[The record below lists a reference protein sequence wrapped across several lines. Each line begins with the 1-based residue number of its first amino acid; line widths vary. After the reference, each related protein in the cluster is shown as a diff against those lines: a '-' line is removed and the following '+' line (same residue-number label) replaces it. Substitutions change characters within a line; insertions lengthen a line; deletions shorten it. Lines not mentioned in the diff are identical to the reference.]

1 MSGFGFVARHAL
13 RRLLSCVDGG
23 TDACKRERLEMT
35 EISLETLCAQAD
47 HHRDPI
53 SGDVVPALHAATTFA
68 RDDAGE
74 LPAGLRYSRYG
85 NPTVLQAEALL
96 ARLDGAREARLFGSG
111 LAAAAAAIG
120 TLRKGEHIVAPRI
133 MYHGAQ
139 DLIRKVAGEHG
150 AEASF
155 FDQSDPGALARALR
169 PETAIVWIESPVN
182 PTWDV
187 IDIAAAA
194 EAAHGVGARL
204 FLDATVTPAVTT
216 RALDL
221 GVDIVFQSASKYLNG
236 HSDVL
241 AGCLTTNTVDER
253 WAEIVRHRNLTGG
266 VLGAMEAW
274 LLIRGLRTLPLRYRA
289 ASANALAIARHFEN
303 HALVDKVL
311 YPGLESH
318 PGHAVARKQMT
329 DGFSGMLSLLEGDAE
344 FARTVTRNLRVFLG
358 AASLGGVESL
368 VEHRASVEGPNSVV
382 PGNLIRFSVGI
393 EKVDDLIDDIEQALR
408 SAQ

>member
-1 MSGFGFVARHAL
+1 MRDMSA
-13 RRLLSCVDGG
+13 D
-23 TDACKRERLEMT
+23 
-35 EISLETLCAQAD
+35 TLCAQAD
-47 HHRDPI
+47 HHRDPV

-68 RDDAGE
+68 RNEDGE

-85 NPTVLQAEALL
+85 NPTVLQAESIL
-96 ARLDGAREARLFGSG
+96 AKLDGARAARLFGSG

-120 TLRKGEHIVAPRI
+120 TLRKGQHIVAPRI

-139 DLIRKVAGEHG
+139 DLIRKISSEHG
-150 AEASF
+150 AEATF
-155 FDQSDPGALARALR
+155 FDQSDPQALARALR
-169 PETAIVWIESPVN
+169 PETAMVWIESPVN

-194 EAAHGVGARL
+194 HAANKVGACL
-204 FLDATVTPAVTT
+204 CLDATVTPAVTT
-216 RALDL
+216 RALEL

-241 AGCLTTNTVDER
+241 AGCLSTNTLDER
-253 WAEIVRHRNLTGG
+253 WAEIIKHRNLTGG
-266 VLGAMEAW
+266 VLGALEAW

-303 HALVDKVL
+303 HDLIERVL

-318 PGHAVARKQMT
+318 PAHDVAKKQMT
-329 DGFSGMLSLLEGDAE
+329 DGFSGMLSLLVRGDAD
-344 FARTVTRNLRVFLG
+344 FARAVTRNLRVFLS

-393 EKVDDLIDDIEQALR
+393 ERVQDLIADIEQALQ
-408 SAQ
+408 SARKTR

>member
-1 MSGFGFVARHAL
+1 M
-13 RRLLSCVDGG
+13 
-23 TDACKRERLEMT
+23 TD
-35 EISLETLCAQAD
+35 ISLETLCAQAD
-47 HHRDPI
+47 HYRDPM

-68 RDDAGE
+68 RNESGD

-96 ARLDGAREARLFGSG
+96 AKMDGAREARLFGSG

-120 TLRKGEHIVAPRI
+120 TLRKGEHIIAPRI

-139 DLIRKVAGEHG
+139 DLIRKVAAEHG
-150 AEASF
+150 AEATF
-155 FDQSDPGALARALR
+155 FDQSNPNALVEALR
-169 PETAIVWIESPVN
+169 RETSIVWIESPVN

-194 EAAHGVGARL
+194 RVAHSVGACL
-204 FLDATVTPAVTT
+204 LLDATVTPAITT

-241 AGCLTTNTVDER
+241 AGCLSTNTIDDR
-253 WAEIVRHRNLTGG
+253 WVEIIKHRNLTGG

-289 ASANALAIARHFEN
+289 ASANALAIARHFEG
-303 HALVDKVL
+303 HDLIEKVL
-311 YPGLESH
+311 YAGLESH
-318 PGHAVARKQMT
+318 PGYEIAKKQMT
-329 DGFSGMLSLLEGDAE
+329 DGFSGMLSLIVKGDAE
-344 FARTVTRNLRVFLG
+344 FARAVTRSLRVFLG

-393 EKVDDLIDDIEQALR
+393 EKTDDLIADIEQALQ
-408 SAQ
+408 SASKRG

>member
-1 MSGFGFVARHAL
+1 MTD
-13 RRLLSCVDGG
+13 LSP
-23 TDACKRERLEMT
+23 
-35 EISLETLCAQAD
+35 ETLCAQAD
-47 HHRDPI
+47 HHRDPV

-68 RDDAGE
+68 RGEDGE

-85 NPTVLQAEALL
+85 NPTVLQAESIL

-120 TLRKGEHIVAPRI
+120 TLRRGEHIVAPRI

-139 DLIRKVAGEHG
+139 DLIRKVASEHG
-150 AEASF
+150 AETTF
-155 FDQSDPGALARALR
+155 FDQSDSRALAASLR
-169 PETAIVWIESPVN
+169 PDTAIVWIESPVN
-182 PTWDV
+182 PTWDI

-194 EAAHGVGARL
+194 DAAHGIGARL
-204 FLDATVTPAVTT
+204 YLDATVTPALTT
-216 RALDL
+216 RALEL

-241 AGCLTTNTVDER
+241 AGCLSTSTLDER

-266 VLGAMEAW
+266 VLGALEAW

-289 ASANALAIARHFEN
+289 ASANALAIARHFEH
-303 HALVDKVL
+303 HALIERVL

-318 PGHAVARKQMT
+318 PGHDVAKRQMT
-329 DGFSGMLSLLEGDAE
+329 DGFSGMLSLLVRGDAD
-344 FARTVTRNLRVFLG
+344 FARAVTRNLRVFLG

-393 EKVDDLIDDIEQALR
+393 ERVDDLIQDIEQALH
-408 SAQ
+408 SAKTAG

>member
-1 MSGFGFVARHAL
+1 MADIA
-13 RRLLSCVDGG
+13 
-23 TDACKRERLEMT
+23 
-35 EISLETLCAQAD
+35 LETLCAQAD
-47 HHRDPI
+47 HHADPI
-53 SGDVVPALHAATTFA
+53 SGDVVPALHASTTFA
-68 RDDAGE
+68 RNADGE

-85 NPTVLQAEALL
+85 NPTVLQAEMLL
-96 ARLDGAREARLFGSG
+96 AKIDGAKEARLFGSG
-111 LAAAAAAIG
+111 LAATAAVIG
-120 TLRKGEHIVAPRI
+120 TLKKGEHILAPRI

-139 DLIRKVAGEHG
+139 DLIRKIAAEHG
-150 AEASF
+150 AEATF
-155 FDQSDPGALARALR
+155 FDKADPNALAAALR
-169 PETAIVWIESPVN
+169 PETSMVWIESPVN

-187 IDIAAAA
+187 IDIKAAAD
-194 EAAHGVGARL
+194 AAHKVGALL

-241 AGCLTTNTVDER
+241 GGGLSTNTIDER
-253 WAEIVRHRNLTGG
+253 WANIIKHRNLEGG

-274 LLIRGLRTLPLRYRA
+274 LLVRGLRTLPMRYRA
-289 ASANALAIARHFEN
+289 ASANALAIARHFER
-303 HALVDKVL
+303 HELIERVL

-329 DGFSGMLSLLEGDAE
+329 DGFSGMMSILVKGDAD
-344 FARTVTRNLRVFLG
+344 FARAVTRNLRVFLG
-358 AASLGGVESL
+358 GASLGGVESL

-393 EKVDDLIDDIEQALR
+393 ENSNDLIQDIEQALEKAKAG
-408 SAQ
+408 SGK

>member
-1 MSGFGFVARHAL
+1 MADL
-13 RRLLSCVDGG
+13 
-23 TDACKRERLEMT
+23 
-35 EISLETLCAQAD
+35 SLETLCAQAD
-47 HHRDPI
+47 HHCDPI

-68 RDDAGE
+68 RNEAGE

-85 NPTVLQAEALL
+85 NPTVLQAEAIL
-96 ARLDGAREARLFGSG
+96 AKLDGAREARLFGSG

-120 TLRKGEHIVAPRI
+120 TLRKGEHIIAPQI

-139 DLIRKVAGEHG
+139 DLIRKVAAEHG
-150 AEASF
+150 AEATF
-155 FDQSDPGALARALR
+155 FDPSDPQALARALR
-169 PETAIVWIESPVN
+169 PDTAIVWIESPTN

-194 EAAHGVGARL
+194 EAAHGIGARL

-221 GVDIVFQSASKYLNG
+221 GADIVFQSASKYLNG

-241 AGCLTTNTVDER
+241 AGCLTTNTIDDH
-253 WAEIVRHRNLTGG
+253 WAEIIKHRNLTGG

-274 LLIRGLRTLPLRYRA
+274 LLIRGLRTLPLRYRT

-303 HALVDKVL
+303 HELIERVL

-318 PGHAVARKQMT
+318 PGHKAAKKQMT
-329 DGFSGMLSLLEGDAE
+329 DGFSGMLSLLIRGDVD
-344 FARTVTRNLRVFLG
+344 FARAVTRNLRVFLG

-368 VEHRASVEGPNSVV
+368 VEHRASVEGPNSMV
-382 PGNLIRFSVGI
+382 PDNLIRFSVGI
-393 EKVDDLIDDIEQALR
+393 ENAHDLIRDIEQALR
-408 SAQ
+408 GTRNKG

>member
-1 MSGFGFVARHAL
+1 
-13 RRLLSCVDGG
+13 
-23 TDACKRERLEMT
+23 MT
-35 EISLETLCAQAD
+35 NISLDTLCAQAD
-47 HHRDPI
+47 HHSDAI
-53 SGDVVPALHAATTFA
+53 SGDVVPALHIATTFA
-68 RDDAGE
+68 RNEAGE

-85 NPTVLQAEALL
+85 NPTVLQAEAIL
-96 ARLDGAREARLFGSG
+96 AKLDGAREARLFGSG

-120 TLRKGEHIVAPRI
+120 TPRKGEHIIAPRI

-139 DLIRKVAGEHG
+139 DLIRKIAAEHG
-150 AEASF
+150 AETTF
-155 FDQSDPGALARALR
+155 FDQSDPRALARALR
-169 PETAIVWIESPVN
+169 RETAIVWIESPIN
-182 PTWDV
+182 PTWDI

-194 EAAHGVGARL
+194 DAAHGVGARL
-204 FLDATVTPAVTT
+204 FLDASVTPAVTT

-253 WAEIVRHRNLTGG
+253 WADIIKHRNLTGG

-303 HALVDKVL
+303 HELVERVL

-318 PGHAVARKQMT
+318 PGHEIAKKQMT
-329 DGFSGMLSLLEGDAE
+329 DGFSGMLSLLIRGNAD
-344 FARTVTRNLRVFLG
+344 FARAVTRNLRVFLG

-382 PGNLIRFSVGI
+382 PGNLVRFSVGI
-393 EKVDDLIDDIEQALR
+393 ESVHDLIGDIEQALQ
-408 SAQ
+408 SARNKG

>member
-1 MSGFGFVARHAL
+1 
-13 RRLLSCVDGG
+13 
-23 TDACKRERLEMT
+23 MT
-35 EISLETLCAQAD
+35 NISLDTLCAQAD
-47 HHRDPI
+47 HHSDAI
-53 SGDVVPALHAATTFA
+53 SGDVVPALHIATTFA
-68 RDDAGE
+68 RNEAGE

-85 NPTVLQAEALL
+85 NPTVLQAEAIL
-96 ARLDGAREARLFGSG
+96 AKLDGAREARLFGSG

-120 TLRKGEHIVAPRI
+120 TPRKGEHIIAPRI

-139 DLIRKVAGEHG
+139 DLIRKIAAEHG
-150 AEASF
+150 AETTF
-155 FDQSDPGALARALR
+155 FDQSDPRALARALR
-169 PETAIVWIESPVN
+169 RETAIVWIESPIN
-182 PTWDV
+182 PTWDI

-194 EAAHGVGARL
+194 DAAHGVGARL
-204 FLDATVTPAVTT
+204 FLDASVTPAVTT

-253 WAEIVRHRNLTGG
+253 WADIIKHRNLTGG
-266 VLGAMEAW
+266 VLGVMEAW

-303 HALVDKVL
+303 HELVERVL

-318 PGHAVARKQMT
+318 PGHEIAKKQMT
-329 DGFSGMLSLLEGDAE
+329 DGFSGMLSLLIRGNAD
-344 FARTVTRNLRVFLG
+344 FARAVTRNLRVFLG

-382 PGNLIRFSVGI
+382 PGNLVRFSVGI
-393 EKVDDLIDDIEQALR
+393 ESVHDLIGDIEQALQ
-408 SAQ
+408 SARNKG

>member
-1 MSGFGFVARHAL
+1 LQATATGQEAQNMA
-13 RRLLSCVDGG
+13 D
-23 TDACKRERLEMT
+23 
-35 EISLETLCAQAD
+35 ISIETLCAQAD
-47 HHRDPI
+47 HHADLI

-68 RDDAGE
+68 RNEAGE

-85 NPTVLQAEALL
+85 NPTVLQAEAIL
-96 ARLDGAREARLFGSG
+96 AKLDGAREARLFGSG

-139 DLIRKVAGEHG
+139 ELIRKVAAEHG
-150 AEASF
+150 AEATF
-155 FDQSDPGALARALR
+155 FDQSDPQALVRALR

-241 AGCLTTNTVDER
+241 AGCLTTNTIDDL
-253 WAEIVRHRNLTGG
+253 WGEIIKHRNLTGG

-303 HALVDKVL
+303 HELIDRVL

-318 PGHAVARKQMT
+318 RGHKIAKRQMT
-329 DGFSGMLSLLEGDAE
+329 DGFSGMLSLLVRGDAD
-344 FARTVTRNLRVFLG
+344 FARAVTRNLRVFLA

-382 PGNLIRFSVGI
+382 PHNLVRFSVGV
-393 EKVDDLIDDIEQALR
+393 ENAHDLIGDIEQALQR
-408 SAQ
+408 SAHDRMS

>member
-1 MSGFGFVARHAL
+1 
-13 RRLLSCVDGG
+13 
-23 TDACKRERLEMT
+23 MT
-35 EISLETLCAQAD
+35 NISIETLCAQAD
-47 HHRDPI
+47 HHSDPI

-68 RDDAGE
+68 RNADGE

-85 NPTVLQAEALL
+85 NPTVLQAEAIL
-96 ARLDGAREARLFGSG
+96 AKLDGAKEARLFGSG
-111 LAAAAAAIG
+111 LAAAAAVIG

-139 DLIRKVAGEHG
+139 DLIRKVAAEHG
-150 AEASF
+150 AQTTF
-155 FDQSDPGALARALR
+155 FDQSNPKALAEALR
-169 PETAIVWIESPVN
+169 PETSMVWIESPVN

-187 IDIAAAA
+187 LDIKAAA
-194 EAAHGVGARL
+194 EAAHGIGACL
-204 FLDATVTPAVTT
+204 CLDATVTPAVTT

-241 AGCLTTNTVDER
+241 AGCLATNTLDER
-253 WAEIVRHRNLTGG
+253 WTNIIKHRNLTGG

-274 LLIRGLRTLPLRYRA
+274 LLIRGLRTLPMRYRA
-289 ASANALAIARHFEN
+289 ASANAMAIAKHFEHHN
-303 HALVDKVL
+303 LIERVL
-311 YPGLESH
+311 YPGLESFS
-318 PGHAVARKQMT
+318 GHDIAKKQMT
-329 DGFSGMLSLLEGDAE
+329 DGFSGMLSLIVKGDAD
-344 FARTVTRNLRVFLG
+344 FARAVTRNLRVFLG

-393 EKVDDLIDDIEQALR
+393 ENPADLIGDIEQALA
-408 SAQ
+408 SAKKEK

>member
-1 MSGFGFVARHAL
+1 MAKIA
-13 RRLLSCVDGG
+13 
-23 TDACKRERLEMT
+23 
-35 EISLETLCAQAD
+35 LETLCAQAD
-47 HHRDPI
+47 HHADPI
-53 SGDVVPALHAATTFA
+53 SGDVVPALHASTTFA
-68 RDDAGE
+68 RNAKGE

-96 ARLDGAREARLFGSG
+96 AKIDGAKEARLFGSG
-111 LAAAAAAIG
+111 LAATAAVIG
-120 TLRKGEHIVAPRI
+120 TLREGEHIVAPRI

-139 DLIRKVAGEHG
+139 DLIRKIADEHG
-150 AEASF
+150 ADATF
-155 FDQSDPGALARALR
+155 FDQADASALAAALR
-169 PETAIVWIESPVN
+169 PETSMVWIESPVN

-187 IDIAAAA
+187 IDIKAAAD
-194 EAAHGVGARL
+194 AAHKVGAL
-204 FLDATVTPAVTT
+204 LLLDATVTPAVTT

-241 AGCLTTNTVDER
+241 GGCLSTNTIDER
-253 WAEIVRHRNLTGG
+253 WANIIRHRNLEGG
-266 VLGAMEAW
+266 VIGAMEAW

-289 ASANALAIARHFEN
+289 ASANALAIAKHFEK
-303 HALVDKVL
+303 HDLIERVL

-329 DGFSGMLSLLEGDAE
+329 NGFSGMMSILVKGDAD
-344 FARTVTRNLRVFLG
+344 FARSVTRNLCVFLG
-358 AASLGGVESL
+358 GASLGGVESL

-393 EKVDDLIDDIEQALR
+393 EHADDLIQDIEQALHKAKAE
-408 SAQ
+408 SGK

>member
-1 MSGFGFVARHAL
+1 M
-13 RRLLSCVDGG
+13 
-23 TDACKRERLEMT
+23 
-35 EISLETLCAQAD
+35 
-47 HHRDPI
+47 
-53 SGDVVPALHAATTFA
+53 
-68 RDDAGE
+68 
-74 LPAGLRYSRYG
+74 
-85 NPTVLQAEALL
+85 
-96 ARLDGAREARLFGSG
+96 
-111 LAAAAAAIG
+111 
-120 TLRKGEHIVAPRI
+120 
-133 MYHGAQ
+133 
-139 DLIRKVAGEHG
+139 
-150 AEASF
+150 
-155 FDQSDPGALARALR
+155 
-169 PETAIVWIESPVN
+169 
-182 PTWDV
+182 
-187 IDIAAAA
+187 
-194 EAAHGVGARL
+194 
-204 FLDATVTPAVTT
+204 TT

-221 GVDIVFQSASKYLNG
+221 GADIVFQSASKYLNG

-329 DGFSGMLSLLEGDAE
+329 DGFSGMLSLLVKGDAE
-344 FARTVTRNLRVFLG
+344 FARALTRNLRVFLG

-393 EKVDDLIDDIEQALR
+393 EKVDDLIGDIEQALR
-408 SAQ
+408 GAKG

>member
-1 MSGFGFVARHAL
+1 
-13 RRLLSCVDGG
+13 
-23 TDACKRERLEMT
+23 
-35 EISLETLCAQAD
+35 
-47 HHRDPI
+47 
-53 SGDVVPALHAATTFA
+53 
-68 RDDAGE
+68 
-74 LPAGLRYSRYG
+74 
-85 NPTVLQAEALL
+85 
-96 ARLDGAREARLFGSG
+96 
-111 LAAAAAAIG
+111 
-120 TLRKGEHIVAPRI
+120 

-139 DLIRKVAGEHG
+139 DLIRKVADERG
-150 AEASF
+150 AEATF
-155 FDQSDPGALARALR
+155 FDQSDPGALAAALR
-169 PETAIVWIESPVN
+169 PETSIVWIESPVN
-182 PTWDV
+182 PTWDI

-194 EAAHGVGARL
+194 EAVHGVGARL

-241 AGCLTTNTVDER
+241 AGCLTTNTVDDR

-274 LLIRGLRTLPLRYRA
+274 LLIRGLRTLPIRYRA
-289 ASANALAIARHFEN
+289 ASANALAIARHFEG
-303 HALVDKVL
+303 HALVEKVL

-318 PGHAVARKQMT
+318 PGHAIARKQMT
-329 DGFSGMLSLLEGDAE
+329 DGFSGMLSLLVNGNAD
-344 FARTVTRNLRVFLG
+344 FARAVTRNLKVFLG

-393 EKVDDLIDDIEQALR
+393 EKVDDLISDIEQALR
-408 SAQ
+408 SASGKE

>member
-1 MSGFGFVARHAL
+1 M
-13 RRLLSCVDGG
+13 
-23 TDACKRERLEMT
+23 
-35 EISLETLCAQAD
+35 EISVETLCAQAD
-47 HHRDPI
+47 HHTDTG

-68 RDDAGE
+68 RNEEGE

-85 NPTVLQAEALL
+85 NPTVLLAESIL
-96 ARLDGAREARLFGSG
+96 AKLDGAQEVRLFGSG

-120 TLRKGEHIVAPRI
+120 TLRRGEHILAPRI

-139 DLIRKVAGEHG
+139 DLIRKVAAEHG

-155 FDQSDPGALARALR
+155 FDQSRPEALA
-169 PETAIVWIESPVN
+169 EGIKSNTAIVWIESPVN
-182 PTWDV
+182 PTWDL
-187 IDIAAAA
+187 IDIEAAAK
-194 EAAHGVGARL
+194 AAHDAGAKL

-216 RALDL
+216 KALDL

-241 AGCLTTNTVDER
+241 AGVLSTRTIDER
-253 WAEIVRHRNLTGG
+253 WAEIIKHRNLTGG
-266 VLGAMEAW
+266 VVGAMEAW

-289 ASANALAIARHFEN
+289 ASANALAIAQHFE
-303 HALVDKVL
+303 HHEAIEAVL
-311 YPGLESH
+311 YPGLASH
-318 PGHAVARKQMT
+318 AGHDIAKRQMT
-329 DGFSGMLSLLEGDAE
+329 DGFGGMLSLLVRGDA
-344 FARTVTRNLRVFLG
+344 AYAKAVTRNLRIFLA

-393 EKVDDLIDDIEQALR
+393 ENAADLISDIEQALR
-408 SAQ
+408 AAGEGRQ

>member
-1 MSGFGFVARHAL
+1 
-13 RRLLSCVDGG
+13 
-23 TDACKRERLEMT
+23 MT
-35 EISLETLCAQAD
+35 EISSETLCAQAD
-47 HHRDPI
+47 HHRDPV

-68 RDDAGE
+68 RNEAGE

-85 NPTVLQAEALL
+85 NPTVLQAESIL
-96 ARLDGAREARLFGSG
+96 AKLDGAREARLFGSG

-120 TLRKGEHIVAPRI
+120 TLGKGERIVAPRI

-139 DLIRKVAGEHG
+139 DLIRKLASEHG
-150 AEASF
+150 AEATF
-155 FDQSDPGALARALR
+155 FDQSDPGSLAQALR

-194 EAAHGVGARL
+194 DAAHRVGARL
-204 FLDATVTPAVTT
+204 YLDATVTPALTT
-216 RALDL
+216 RALEL

-241 AGCLTTNTVDER
+241 AGCLSTNTLDER
-253 WAEIVRHRNLTGG
+253 WAEIIKHRNLTGG
-266 VLGAMEAW
+266 VLGALEAW

-289 ASANALAIARHFEN
+289 ASANALAISRHFEH
-303 HALVDKVL
+303 HALIERVL

-318 PGHAVARKQMT
+318 PGHDIAKRQMT
-329 DGFSGMLSLLEGDAE
+329 DGFSGMLSLLVRGDAD
-344 FARTVTRNLRVFLG
+344 FARAVTRNLRVFLS

-382 PGNLIRFSVGI
+382 PGNLIRLSVGI
-393 EKVDDLIDDIEQALR
+393 ERADDLIRDIEQALQ
-408 SAQ
+408 SAKKGR

>member
-1 MSGFGFVARHAL
+1 
-13 RRLLSCVDGG
+13 
-23 TDACKRERLEMT
+23 MT
-35 EISLETLCAQAD
+35 NIAVETLCAQAN
-47 HHRDPI
+47 HHVDPV

-68 RDDAGE
+68 RNTDGE

-85 NPTVLQAEALL
+85 NPTVLQAESIL
-96 ARLDGAREARLFGSG
+96 AKLDGAKEARLFGSG

-120 TLRKGEHIVAPRI
+120 TLRRGQHIVAPRI

-139 DLIRKVAGEHG
+139 DLIRKVATEQG
-150 AEASF
+150 AEATF
-155 FDQSDPGALARALR
+155 FSQADPQALAGALR
-169 PETAIVWIESPVN
+169 PETAIVWIKSPVN
-182 PTWDV
+182 PTWDI

-194 EAAHGVGARL
+194 KAAHGVGACL
-204 FLDATVTPAVTT
+204 CLDATVTPALTT

-241 AGCLTTNTVDER
+241 AGCLSTNTVNDR
-253 WAEIVRHRNLTGG
+253 WAEIIRHRNLTGG

-289 ASANALAIARHFEN
+289 ASANALAIARHFER
-303 HALVDKVL
+303 HELVERVL

-318 PGHAVARKQMT
+318 PGHDVARRQMT
-329 DGFSGMLSLLEGDAE
+329 DGFSGMLSLIVRGDAD
-344 FARTVTRNLRVFLG
+344 FARAVTRNLRVFLG

-393 EKVDDLIDDIEQALR
+393 EHAEDLIGDIEQALR
-408 SAQ
+408 SAKAGGRP

>member
-1 MSGFGFVARHAL
+1 MA
-13 RRLLSCVDGG
+13 
-23 TDACKRERLEMT
+23 
-35 EISLETLCAQAD
+35 EIALETLCAQAD
-47 HHRDPI
+47 HHADPI

-68 RDDAGE
+68 RNADGE

-85 NPTVLQAEALL
+85 NPTVLQAESIL
-96 ARLDGAREARLFGSG
+96 AKLDGAKEARLFGSG

-139 DLIRKVAGEHG
+139 DLIRKIASEHG
-150 AEASF
+150 AETTF
-155 FDQSDPGALARALR
+155 FDQSDPNALAQALR

-182 PTWDV
+182 PTWDILDV
-187 IDIAAAA
+187 SAAA
-194 EAAHGVGARL
+194 EAAHEVGARL

-241 AGCLTTNTVDER
+241 AGCLSTNTIDDR
-253 WAEIVRHRNLTGG
+253 WAEITKHRNLTGG

-303 HALVDKVL
+303 HALIERVL

-318 PGHAVARKQMT
+318 PGHKVAREQMT
-329 DGFSGMLSLLEGDAE
+329 DGFSGMLSLLVRGDAD
-344 FARTVTRNLRVFLG
+344 FARAVTRNLRVFLG

-382 PGNLIRFSVGI
+382 PGNLVRFSIGI
-393 EKVDDLIDDIEQALR
+393 ENANDLIGDIEQALQNAR
-408 SAQ
+408 TTR